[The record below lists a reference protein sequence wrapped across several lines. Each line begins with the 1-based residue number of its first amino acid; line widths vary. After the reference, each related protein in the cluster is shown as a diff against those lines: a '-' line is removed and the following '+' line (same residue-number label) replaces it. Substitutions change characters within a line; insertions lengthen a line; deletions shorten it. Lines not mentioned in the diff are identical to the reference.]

1 MKVVSLSYLECLCQF
16 SLVRRKYSI
25 YSSVFNNCF
34 VCECVCLVWFFCL
47 LGGWGGEGFLCC
59 CFFVRFFACVVP
71 IECILLST
79 DRAAIYANRHYLA
92 IYKRTHP
99 ERLAVNSEGKPRIT
113 GDVFIHPTAQVHPTA
128 VVRAPPTPTA
138 PPSPPLSQSSPPPP
152 HQLCVCVC
160 V

>member
-1 MKVVSLSYLECLCQF
+1 M
-16 SLVRRKYSI
+16 RRKYSI

-34 VCECVCLVWFFCL
+34 VCVCVCVCVFGLVWFF
-47 LGGWGGEGFLCC
+47 GWGGGGISLFLFLFFLV
-59 CFFVRFFACVVP
+59 CFYACVVP

-152 HQLCVCVC
+152 HQL
-160 V
+160 